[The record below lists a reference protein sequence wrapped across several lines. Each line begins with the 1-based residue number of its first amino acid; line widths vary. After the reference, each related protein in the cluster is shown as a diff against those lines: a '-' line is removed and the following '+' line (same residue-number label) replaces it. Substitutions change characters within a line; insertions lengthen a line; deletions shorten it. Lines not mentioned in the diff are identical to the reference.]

1 MDIIISNQNDI
12 PIYRQIVNQIKN
24 HIMSGALQ
32 EGEPLPS
39 IRTLA
44 SELHISSI
52 TTKRAYEELEREGYI
67 VSQVGR
73 GSFVSAQ
80 NKEMMYEV
88 RLKLVEEKLAE
99 AVASA
104 KTIALSKEELYQLFD
119 IVVEEE
125 LT

>member
-125 LT
+125 LH